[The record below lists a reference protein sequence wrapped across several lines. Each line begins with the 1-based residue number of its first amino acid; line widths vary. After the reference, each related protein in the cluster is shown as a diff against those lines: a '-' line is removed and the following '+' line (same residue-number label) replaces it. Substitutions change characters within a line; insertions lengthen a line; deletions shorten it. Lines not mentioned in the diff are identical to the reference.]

1 MQVSSSYKLASA
13 GVLATLLAVVL
24 HDFLP
29 PKRFRLYP
37 AEEVFANIYADNVS
51 GGNSEAV
58 WVDQEKM
65 HWRCD
70 VRESPQHR
78 FCGFSM
84 ELVAGAL
91 EGVDLSQYNALKIRL
106 TTDTPDERI
115 RIYVRNFEKGFSSP
129 DNINTTKFNNVL
141 VPIADLS
148 SELTIDLREFSVAEW
163 WINDLNVPRQFSFPN
178 FDDVRTIG
186 IDLGVPPQIGVHELK
201 LESIQFVGEWVSP
214 ERWYRGILLTWV
226 SLIVLFGLARYVQIK
241 RRLALEK
248 ERLENLA
255 NYNDKLKTET
265 EKYRELS
272 TLDKLTGAL
281 NRHGF
286 DQVMHDLAQSLSPE
300 EPVALLILDLD
311 HFKNIND
318 SRGHDVGDKA
328 LKHAAD
334 MLLANI
340 RQSDTLA
347 RWGGE
352 EFVVLCPKVNQ
363 TGAYVLAEK
372 LRKMIA
378 QAEIPVDPP
387 LKITT
392 SVGVGCFRIH
402 EDFEEVF
409 KRVDNALYKAK
420 HGGRNRTEVADRI
433 GTDK

>member
-37 AEEVFANIYADNVS
+37 AEDVFASIYADNVS
-51 GGNSEAV
+51 GGNSEAT
-58 WVDQEKM
+58 WIDQEKM

-70 VRESPQHR
+70 VRESAQHR
-78 FCGFSM
+78 FCGFNM
-84 ELVAGAL
+84 ELFLGAQQ
-91 EGVDLSQYNALKIRL
+91 GIDLSQYSALKIRL
-106 TTDTPDERI
+106 TTDTPDHRI
-115 RIYVRNFEKGFSSP
+115 RIYIRNFEEGFSRQ

-141 VPIADLS
+141 VPISDLN

-163 WINDLNVPRQFSFPN
+163 WINDMNVPRQFSFPN
-178 FDDVRTIG
+178 FNDVRTIG
-186 IDLGVPPQIGVHELK
+186 IDLGVPPQIGVHELR
-201 LESIQFVGEWVSP
+201 LESIQFVGEWVSA
-214 ERWYRGILLTWV
+214 ERWYRGILFTWV
-226 SLIVLFGLARYVQIK
+226 GVIVLFGLFRYVQMK
-241 RRLALEK
+241 RRLAQEK
-248 ERLENLA
+248 ERLESLA
-255 NYNDKLKTET
+255 SYNDRLKTET
-265 EKYRELS
+265 ERYRELS

-286 DQVMHDLAQSLSPE
+286 DQVMTELAQSLSPD

-311 HFKNIND
+311 HFKSIND

-328 LKHAAD
+328 LQHAAGL
-334 MLLANI
+334 LLANI

-363 TGAYVLAEK
+363 TGAYILAEK
-372 LRKMIA
+372 LRKRIA
-378 QAEIPVDPP
+378 ETEIPVDPP

-392 SVGVGCFRIH
+392 SVGAVCFRIH

-409 KRVDNALYKAK
+409 KRVDSALYKAK
-420 HGGRNRTEVADRI
+420 HGGRNRTEIAD
-433 GTDK
+433 